1 MKAKKLERI
10 RVNEFMRQVYSWMT
24 FALAVTGFVSI
35 AVASSPALIKSIIS
49 NPYIFFGIMIVEIIA
64 VLILIAFIDS
74 LNFETAFV
82 LFFGYSA
89 LNGLTFSI
97 LFLAYTSASI
107 ATTFFITAGTFGI
120 MSLYGYTTKTDL
132 SSWGNILFM
141 GLIGLILAG
150 GVNLFI
156 GSELADYLISFVG
169 VIVFVGYTAYDTQK
183 IKELSEYGDSKEAL
197 LGALSLYLD
206 FVNLFLYLLRFL
218 GNKK

>member
-10 RVNEFMRQVYSWMT
+10 RVNEFMRRVYSWMT

-35 AVASSPALIKSIIS
+35 AVASSPTLIKSIIG

-107 ATTFFITAGTFGI
+107 ATTFFITAGTFGV

-169 VIVFVGYTAYDTQK
+169 VIIFVVYTAYDTQK